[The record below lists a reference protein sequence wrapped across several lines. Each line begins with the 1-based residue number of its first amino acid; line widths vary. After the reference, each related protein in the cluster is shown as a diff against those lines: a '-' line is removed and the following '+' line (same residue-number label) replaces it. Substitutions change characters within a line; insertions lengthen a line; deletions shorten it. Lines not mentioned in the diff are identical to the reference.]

1 MTEPRSID
9 IDIDIDTDANLERLR
24 RLVRQRSISEG
35 DRGVRETAALLV
47 DLHREVGF
55 DVAEVAD
62 TDGLPGV
69 WAYLDQ
75 GRSHTVVVYTM
86 FDSGP
91 LGDAWTRDPYAADIG
106 PAGRFERVLFGKG
119 VRQKGPYAAFLAAI
133 DAVVRARA
141 RLPVNVAC
149 LLDGEE
155 FLGSTNY
162 HDIVERFAERIPGPV
177 GGINPTCNQS
187 AVGAHALSLANKGC
201 AYLDLRVRGATWGK
215 GPLGA
220 QVHSSAQAIVHS
232 PAWRLVEALGTLV
245 DREGGTHVAID
256 GFYDTE
262 ARPDPAAREAL
273 ERLAAGTR
281 PDAWR
286 SAAPGVGGF
295 GEVGAIVDDLSGAD
309 LLERSLYGTT
319 FNLSGLRSGY
329 VGVDAPLFSLPGV
342 ATARLDIRYAPPE
355 DGRRL
360 VRLIREH
367 LDRHGFPEVEILD
380 LGTHVGSTA
389 QRQDTILDTAV
400 SVAKAHGLET
410 TLWPM
415 RASGAPVGVI
425 GEVLDVPTLGGVG
438 LGFAGSNAGA
448 DEFYV
453 LDDSQGVAGFARQAR
468 YFVEYLSQLKPDG
481 S

>member
-1 MTEPRSID
+1 MTSPLA
-9 IDIDIDTDANLERLR
+9 IDTEANLERLR

-35 DRGVRETAALLV
+35 DRGVRETAALLAE
-47 DLHREVGF
+47 LHREVGF

-75 GRSHTVVVYTM
+75 GRAHTVVVYTM

-91 LGDAWTRDPYAADIG
+91 LGDAWTRDPYGAELDG
-106 PAGRFERVLFGKG
+106 NGRFERVLYGKG
-119 VRQKGPYAAFLAAI
+119 VRQKGPFMAFLAAI
-133 DAVVRARA
+133 DALQRSGT

-155 FLGSTNY
+155 FLGSTHY
-162 HDIVERFAERIPGPV
+162 HDVVERYAKRIPGPL

-187 AVGAHALSLANKGC
+187 ATGAHALGLANKGC
-201 AYLDLRVRGATWGK
+201 AYLDLRVSGASWGK

-220 QVHSSAQAIVHS
+220 QVHSSAQAVVHS
-232 PAWRLVEALGTLV
+232 PAWRLVEALATLV

-262 ARPDPAAREAL
+262 TRPNAAARAAL
-273 ERLAAGTR
+273 ERLAAGTD
-281 PDAWR
+281 PSAWR
-286 SAAPGVGGF
+286 SAAPGVAGF
-295 GEVGAIVDDLSGAD
+295 GEVGAIVDDLSGAE

-329 VGVDAPLFSLPGV
+329 VGIDAPLFSLPGV

-360 VRLIREH
+360 VHLIREH
-367 LDRHGFPEVEILD
+367 LDRHGFPEVEIID
-380 LGTHVGSTA
+380 LGTHVGSA
-389 QRQDTILDTAV
+389 VPEEHTILDTAV
-400 SVAKAHGLET
+400 AVARERGIQT

-415 RASGAPVGVI
+415 RAAGAPVGVI
-425 GEVLDVPTLGGVG
+425 GEVLGVPTLGGVG
-438 LGFAGSNAGA
+438 LGFGGSRAGA

-453 LDDSQGVAGFARQAR
+453 LGDTGPVAGFASQAT
-468 YFVEYLSQLKPDG
+468 YYASYLSRLRPDDAA
-481 S
+481 